1 VRAARASD
9 RVGDLD
15 VYLRN
20 DFQQNALA
28 EALAVAPEWL
38 ISSSPSPSPSPS
50 PSSHVQRQMMLLN
63 RLLQLDLPD
72 LSNLAPGD
80 ICAI

>member
-28 EALAVAPEWL
+28 EALAVAPEWR
-38 ISSSPSPSPSPS
+38 ISSSPS

>member
-1 VRAARASD
+1 MRAARASD

-38 ISSSPSPSPSPS
+38 TSSSPS